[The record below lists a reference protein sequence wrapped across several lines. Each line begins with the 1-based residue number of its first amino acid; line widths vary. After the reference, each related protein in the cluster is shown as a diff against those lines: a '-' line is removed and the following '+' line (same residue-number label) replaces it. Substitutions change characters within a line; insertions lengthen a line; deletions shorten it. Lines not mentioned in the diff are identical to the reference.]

1 MIYERFENIK
11 IGDGFEAALC
21 TITESCIMQFAGVT
35 DDHNEIHKSDL
46 YARKTRY
53 GQRISHGLLR

>member
-11 IGDGFEAALC
+11 IGDGFEAALR
-21 TITESCIMQFAGVT
+21 TITESCIIQFAEVT
-35 DDHNEIHKSDL
+35 DDHNEIHKSDM